1 MRYNANPTTIQQG
14 STSTLTADFR
24 YDSSGAFH
32 DHSLGHLPDGTP
44 VTFTTNLGNVGSK
57 SITVGTLNGIA
68 IAILRGDEAAGAA
81 FTSALL
87 DGQTLHSTV
96 TITPGTTVSAAG
108 STRTIGMQTT
118 GLPIGAII
126 LAVLMVFN
134 GMVMSKRQ

>member
-32 DHSLGHLPDGTP
+32 DPSLGHLPDGTP